1 MKKLILLAV
10 VFALG
15 TTSVTAAIRCERGP
29 GGNLCCWDID
39 KEGPF
44 RPINC

>member
-1 MKKLILLAV
+1 MKKLVIVLIAFAV
-10 VFALG
+10 GMSSA
-15 TTSVTAAIRCERGP
+15 SAAIRCERGP
-29 GGNLCCWDID
+29 VGDLCCWDVD